1 MIKQQGGKARIK
13 IAMVALL
20 VSALIAFISVFFVSA
35 VREQLWQ
42 QSVGTIRESTQQGMN
57 TLRVQLQEEYGE
69 MESMAGYLNQY
80 DAGQQEE
87 LNVLI
92 SSYDRVDG
100 RISFY
105 LEDGRIFPEGNPG
118 DSAAAEF
125 LASAS
130 GEQGII
136 LHITSRRNLRLGS
149 GERIRNE

>member
-1 MIKQQGGKARIK
+1 MIKQQEGKARIK

-42 QSVGTIRESTQQGMN
+42 QSAGTIRESTQQGMN

-87 LNVLI
+87 LNVL
-92 SSYDRVDG
+92 
-100 RISFY
+100 FC
-105 LEDGRIFPEGNPG
+105 PG
-118 DSAAAEF
+118 V
-125 LASAS
+125 L
-130 GEQGII
+130 
-136 LHITSRRNLRLGS
+136 
-149 GERIRNE
+149 